1 MPVQCVMSCPPL
13 TEDTC
18 QDLLASFAA
27 VHDPRHRRGIRHTV
41 QVILAI
47 AAVAVICGARSF
59 AAIGEWAR
67 DAPQRVLE
75 VVGARWH
82 RLRGRFV
89 APHEATLRR
98 TIQAFNAQLLDGVIC
113 GWIAEQEES
122 KPVGSRSAIAVDG
135 KVVRGAWR
143 PDGSQVNLLSAISHD
158 TAIVLAQREIA
169 AKTNEIPELS
179 TLLAD
184 LDLTGVVVSADAL
197 HTQRETARHLVAD
210 RGAHYVLGRVR
221 GLSKRGA
228 RLPTA
233 GSYPVAH
240 LEVGRPTRTASF
252 HCGIDSCRANRGL
265 CSAAG
270 SQTGHRSSY
279 GHGGLSPMYPVI
291 VPLPGR
297 RTVRTTH
304 RTPRTMGF
312 ICYAPLSKRNLG
324 EVIMSDITGFWADLQ
339 ERLTGDPEFARQYLL
354 ECVKVST
361 VDRIVNE
368 LDARRQDLGLSKS
381 DLAKAVRLD
390 PAAIRRLL
398 SDSTGNPTLETVSSV
413 AAAVGLRVALVPM
426 GNAERQVLSDP
437 LRELVDR

>member
-1 MPVQCVMSCPPL
+1 LPVQCAMPCPPL

-18 QDLLASFAA
+18 QDLLARFAA

-98 TIQAFNAQLLDGVIC
+98 TIQAFDAELLDAVIC

-210 RGAHYVLGRVR
+210 RGAHYVLTVKGNQPRLLAACQKL
-221 GLSKRGA
+221 LSG
-228 RLPTA
+228 PA
-233 GSYPVAH
+233 GDFAPEHVTFD
-240 LEVGRPTRTASF
+240 R
-252 HCGIDSCRANRGL
+252 
-265 CSAAG
+265 
-270 SQTGHRSSY
+270 
-279 GHGGLSPMYPVI
+279 GHG
-291 VPLPGR
+291 
-297 RTVRTTH
+297 RTEQRTT
-304 RTPRTMGF
+304 RV
-312 ICYAPLSKRNLG
+312 AP
-324 EVIMSDITGFWADLQ
+324 ITGESAITFPYAAQGFRIRRDVGGLDGQ
-339 ERLTGDPEFARQYLL
+339 RTTKEIAHCITSLTPEQASP
-354 ECVKVST
+354 E
-361 VDRIVNE
+361 
-368 LDARRQDLGLSKS
+368 DLGGY
-381 DLAKAVRLD
+381 
-390 PAAIRRLL
+390 IRGHLGDRKPTPLGPRFLL
-398 SDSTGNPTLETVSSV
+398 
-413 AAAVGLRVALVPM
+413 
-426 GNAERQVLSDP
+426 
-437 LRELVDR
+437 

>member
-18 QDLLASFAA
+18 QDLLARFAA

-135 KVVRGAWR
+135 TVVRVAWR

-270 SQTGHRSSY
+270 SETGHRSAT
-279 GHGGLSPMYPVI
+279 G
-291 VPLPGR
+291 
-297 RTVRTTH
+297 TT
-304 RTPRTMGF
+304 GAF
-312 ICYAPLSKRNLG
+312 
-324 EVIMSDITGFWADLQ
+324 
-339 ERLTGDPEFARQYLL
+339 
-354 ECVKVST
+354 ST
-361 VDRIVNE
+361 VVRQPRATNCCE
-368 LDARRQDLGLSKS
+368 L
-381 DLAKAVRLD
+381 
-390 PAAIRRLL
+390 
-398 SDSTGNPTLETVSSV
+398 TLRGGEHCAGSS
-413 AAAVGLRVALVPM
+413 GP
-426 GNAERQVLSDP
+426 SP
-437 LRELVDR
+437 